1 MGMGK
6 GRAHLSSLMRSGA
19 FALSAMVIA
28 LSPALARDQLPQP
41 KPSVGAVSSQNAPAM
56 PQAKATHADNARRA
70 TGIPSQVNMNAPARD
85 YFGKVSV
92 PAHMKPEALGSYAKG
107 CQAGAVALPANGE
120 GFQVMRLSRNRFW
133 GQPEL
138 IDYLEDLA
146 RDVPKLGWRGLM
158 VGDMAQPRG
167 GPMSS
172 GHASHQIG
180 LDADIWLK
188 EMPAHTMTASERENV
203 SAVSMLRGAINT
215 KGADR
220 TVDPKKFTD
229 AHARLI
235 RRAANDPRVARIF
248 VSPGIK
254 KALCDFETG
263 NRAWLRVVRPWWG
276 HHYHFHVR
284 LKCPAGEGSCKSQAA
299 PPPGDGCGKELAWW
313 MSDEPWVPK
322 PPKPGEKPAKPKPP
336 LTMAG
341 LPDACVAVLKA
352 R

>member
-1 MGMGK
+1 MDERRK
-6 GRAHLSSLMRSGA
+6 HLLDLMRAGA
-19 FALSAMVIA
+19 LILGTVVLAS
-28 LSPALARDQLPQP
+28 SPVLARNLVPQP
-41 KPSVGAVSSQNAPAM
+41 KPCMDVATSCGVPAI
-56 PQAKATHADNARRA
+56 PQAKARNAAPARHA
-70 TGIPSQVNMNAPARD
+70 TGIPSRVRMNTPARD

-92 PAHMKPEALGSYAKG
+92 PAHMKPQAFGSYAKG
-107 CQAGAVALPANGE
+107 CQAGAVALPANGP

-146 RDVPKLGWRGLM
+146 RDVPNLGWRGLM

-188 EMPAHTMTASERENV
+188 QMPGHTMSASERENV

-215 KGADR
+215 KGANR
-220 TVDPKKFTD
+220 TVDPKKFTP

-284 LKCPAGEGSCKSQAA
+284 LRCPAGDGACKNQAA
-299 PPPGDGCGKELAWW
+299 PPPGDGCGKELTWW

-322 PPKPGEKPAKPKPP
+322 PPKPGAKPAKPKPP

>member
-1 MGMGK
+1 MTHCPVPVTRVLGIGSIS
-6 GRAHLSSLMRSGA
+6 ALFALLA
-19 FALSAMVIA
+19 FSPALSAQ
-28 LSPALARDQLPQP
+28 PLPVP
-41 KPSVGAVSSQNAPAM
+41 KPGAGAASLAAPSLPGSSSRAPVTVSL
-56 PQAKATHADNARRA
+56 
-70 TGIPSQVNMNAPARD
+70 NAPARD
-85 YFGKVSV
+85 YFGKAKG
-92 PAHMKPEALGSYAKG
+92 PAPMKPQAIGSYAEG
-107 CQAGAVALPANGE
+107 CQAGAVALPQNGP

-138 IDYLEDLA
+138 IDYLEDLG
-146 RDVPKLGWRGLM
+146 RDAPKLGWRGLM

-167 GPMSS
+167 GPMTS

-188 EMPAHTMTASERENV
+188 QMPDHVMTASERENV
-203 SAVSMLRGAINT
+203 SAVSMLRGRLDV

-220 TVDPKKFTD
+220 TVDPKKFTA

-235 RRAANDPRVARIF
+235 RRAAQDPRVARIF

-254 KALCDFETG
+254 KALCQFETG
-263 NRAWLRVVRPWWG
+263 DRSWLRVVRPWWG

-284 LKCPAGEGSCKSQAA
+284 LKCPSGDAACENQAP
-299 PPPGDGCGKELAWW
+299 PPPGDGCGKSLAWW

-322 PPKPGEKPAKPKPP
+322 PDAKPAKPKPP
-336 LTMAG
+336 LTLAA
-341 LPDACVAVLKA
+341 LPKQCISVLQA